1 MPDLYQQ
8 AVVLVI
14 RTQECGLAHIATSLG
29 CFYIDAARMLCRM
42 EQEGIV
48 SAIRAPGCTRLVLK
62 KEHSNDYNS

>member
-1 MPDLYQQ
+1 MTDLYQQ

-62 KEHSNDYNS
+62 DRWHERET

>member
-1 MPDLYQQ
+1 MTDLYQQ

-29 CFYIDAARMLCRM
+29 CFYIDAARMLCRV

-48 SAIRAPGCTRLVLK
+48 SAIKPGCTRLVLK
-62 KEHSNDYNS
+62 KENSNDYNS